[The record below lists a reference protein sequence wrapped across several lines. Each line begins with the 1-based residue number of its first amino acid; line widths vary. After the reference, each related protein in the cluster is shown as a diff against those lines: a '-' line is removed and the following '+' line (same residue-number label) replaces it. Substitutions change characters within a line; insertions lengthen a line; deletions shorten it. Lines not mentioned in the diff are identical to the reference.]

1 LGKFSAGMS
10 HSPGRLAVSMGKL
23 LLSGGW
29 LVISSTITARA
40 CTFREYRSRSLHGSG
55 GHRPQH
61 ASMGLILTFITA
73 TKPPY
78 YSLFGIYYASTFFS
92 QILPSVGGDLVRVL
106 YRRVI
111 NSTLGS
117 AAISVLLDRGVAI
130 AALLLVALPSVPF
143 LAPFDPGHAVLRWIA
158 SVASCGLA
166 AVYGGCLIVRA
177 VRHSRVWM
185 ALPQW
190 TRTLLVSG
198 AWSITSHAGLPAEPI
213 KPRRRVGLFSAPAIR
228 R

>member
-1 LGKFSAGMS
+1 MV
-10 HSPGRLAVSMGKL
+10 AVA
-23 LLSGGW
+23 
-29 LVISSTITARA
+29 IAPSTLRW
-40 CTFREYRSRSLHGSG
+40 
-55 GHRPQH
+55 
-61 ASMGLILTFITA
+61 GLILTFITG

-92 QILPSVGGDLVRVL
+92 QILPSVGGDLARVL

-117 AAISVLLDRGVAI
+117 TAISVLLDRGVAI

-143 LAPFDPGHAVLRWIA
+143 DPGHAVLRWIA
-158 SVASCGLA
+158 SVASSGLA